1 MTDVKETINKMDLT
15 TATGILNFKQD
26 EQQDVQSNS
35 HFEIPRT
42 FV

>member
-26 EQQDVQSNS
+26 ESEKI
-35 HFEIPRT
+35 FEDD
-42 FV
+42 